1 MLTHGRLP
9 VVDGVVTSF
18 DSIDKVKLAKYGLA
32 PLITAC
38 KKSGTCTKLR
48 EALPCSERQVRRH
61 GWTTA
66 GEVIGAR
73 RPAAT
78 EIMSCVQRALRIGP
92 NTEFESTSTHL
103 ASPYKVS
110 AGPKRLAV

>member
-1 MLTHGRLP
+1 M
-9 VVDGVVTSF
+9 
-18 DSIDKVKLAKYGLA
+18 
-32 PLITAC
+32 
-38 KKSGTCTKLR
+38 
-48 EALPCSERQVRRH
+48 
-61 GWTTA
+61 
-66 GEVIGAR
+66 IGAR